1 MKTRIIGAAITVGL
15 TGGLLGATAAAEP
28 PSCNWGELT
37 ASSIAAGFG
46 QGAHASD
53 PSGDGHGPG
62 TADEPRAGLAN
73 VAEQG
78 NLQATC
84 ELIESLLP

>member
-1 MKTRIIGAAITVGL
+1 MEAIG
-15 TGGLLGATAAAEP
+15 
-28 PSCNWGELT
+28 N
-37 ASSIAAGFG
+37 GFG
-46 QGAHASD
+46 QGPHSSD

-73 VAEQG
+73 VVEMG

-84 ELIESLLP
+84 ELIEGLLDP